1 MSDNFNIHNWQ
12 LARQIAEYRHVLE
25 PVPGPISEEEVM
37 FVWNQLRNNTSVRAN
52 IIASAAPG
60 ANVNSKAFD
69 WNDVNAT
76 LKGLIVGYMNKYSF
90 KTFFR
95 LPVVKSIVCR
105 HE

>member
-76 LKGLIVGYMNKYSF
+76 LKGLIVGYMNNHREEFYYWQG
-90 KTFFR
+90 
-95 LPVVKSIVCR
+95 LVQSI
-105 HE
+105 